1 MYGGFTEMRSGSKTL
16 LLVAAGAGVLIS
28 SAQATAAPMKFDC
41 DSFDGAFSEV
51 MQTQAGPNYAVK
63 AQITAKR
70 LGKHNQWMPNAL
82 LQIFSADERNVVNV
96 RLSAAS
102 SQSKT
107 VSVTL
112 TTVKDG
118 EKKSYSVTTVKLN
131 EPVDA
136 SIIIRDGKV
145 QVQVAGQTADAPISV
160 GPNAEVRAACSTGE
174 FLFEKLDIAAPE

>member
-1 MYGGFTEMRSGSKTL
+1 MRLGPKRW
-16 LLVAAGAGVLIS
+16 LLVGAGAGLLIA
-28 SAQATAAPMKFDC
+28 SAQAPAAPMKFDC

-63 AQITAKR
+63 AQITAMR
-70 LGKHNQWMPNAL
+70 LGKHGQWLPNAL
-82 LQIFSADERNVVNV
+82 LQIISVDEKNIVIV
-96 RLSAAS
+96 RLNASS

-112 TTVKDG
+112 STVKDG

-136 SIIIRDGKV
+136 AIVVRDGKIK
-145 QVQVAGQTADAPISV
+145 VQVAGQAAEAPIAI
-160 GPNAEVRAACSTGE
+160 GPNAEVRAACSTGQ
-174 FLFEKLDIAAPE
+174 FMFEKLDMTAPE

>member
-1 MYGGFTEMRSGSKTL
+1 MRSRSKTL
-16 LLVAAGAGVLIS
+16 SMMAAGAAFLFS
-28 SAQATAAPMKFDC
+28 SVQAPAAPMKFDC

-63 AQITAKR
+63 AQITAMR
-70 LGKHNQWMPNAL
+70 LGNHREWLPNAM
-82 LQIFSADERNVVNV
+82 LQIFSADENNVVIV
-96 RLSAAS
+96 RLNSSS

-107 VSVTL
+107 ASVTL
-112 TTVKDG
+112 TIGKDG
-118 EKKSYSVTTVKLN
+118 ERKSYAVTTVKLN

-145 QVQVAGQTADAPISV
+145 KVQVAGQSAEAPIAI

-174 FLFEKLDIAAPE
+174 FMFEKLDMAAPE